1 MTRCLLVFAHPL
13 ENSLNARLAATV
25 EAQARAQGWQV
36 TRRDLYAEGFDPRL
50 TSEERRDHYATP
62 PAMPPATLPQEKQ
75 ELAGAQVLI
84 LVFPTW
90 WFGFPA
96 ILKGWFDR
104 VWAPGTA
111 YDNSPDFGPMLPRLQ
126 TLREVLAVTTM
137 GAPAWVDWLV
147 LRRPVRRILSL
158 SILKPC
164 APKARL
170 TWRALHSAEAIAP
183 DRVARF
189 EARLAADI
197 TRIAGRLTC
206 PD

>member
-1 MTRCLLVFAHPL
+1 MVFAHPL
-13 ENSLNARLAATV
+13 EDSLNARLAATV
-25 EAQARAQGWQV
+25 EAQAQAQGWQV

-50 TSEERRDHYATP
+50 TPEERRAHYDRP
-62 PAMPPATLPQEKQ
+62 PAAPPASLPQEKH
-75 ELAGAQVLI
+75 ELTEAQVLI

-90 WFGFPA
+90 WYGFPA

-111 YDNSPDFGPMLPRLQ
+111 YDNAPDFGPMLPRLQ
-126 TLREVLAVTTM
+126 ALREVLAVTTM
-137 GAPAWVDWLV
+137 GSPAWVDWLV
-147 LRRPVRRILSL
+147 LRRPVRRILRL

-170 TWRALHSAEAIAP
+170 TWRPLHSAEAIAT

-189 EARLAADI
+189 EAVLAADL
-197 TRIAGRLTC
+197 ARLARRLPC

>member
-13 ENSLNARLAATV
+13 PDSLNARLAAHV
-25 EAQARAQGWQV
+25 EAQARAAGWEV
-36 TRRDLYAEGFDPRL
+36 TRRDLYAEGFDPCL
-50 TSEERRDHYATP
+50 TAEERTGFYAI
-62 PAMPPATLPQEKQ
+62 PPATLTAEKAD
-75 ELAGAQVLI
+75 LAAANVLI

-111 YDNSPDFGPMLPRLQ
+111 YDNSPDFGPMLPRLDR
-126 TLREVLAVTTM
+126 LREVLAVTTM

-147 LRRPVRRILSL
+147 LRRPVRRVLRL

-164 APKARL
+164 APKACL
-170 TWRALHSAEAIAP
+170 TWRPLHSAEAVTA
-183 DRVARF
+183 DRVSRF
-189 EARLAADI
+189 EAALGADI
-197 TRIAGRLTC
+197 ARIARRLTC